1 MRGGGGRKP
10 TALFPACN
18 RRQQRY
24 FISICHAGVE
34 LGVMQVDRRERA
46 LGDGAGAWK
55 LLPDAPHHVADC
67 GGGRHRPRRVGPP
80 PPPRLARGEPHPHR
94 TRPRRA
100 PPVARGDSPPPPAL
114 GAAVVLPPR
123 LFW

>member
-67 GGGRHRPRRVGPP
+67 GGGRHRPPRFRPP
-80 PPPRLARGEPHPHR
+80 PPPPQTPPETHPTPSRHALTLPVPLGEKRPHPPPG
-94 TRPRRA
+94 PRA
-100 PPVARGDSPPPPAL
+100 IPPPP
-114 GAAVVLPPR
+114 
-123 LFW
+123 